1 MYYTFLLFIKCVY
14 LYQYKTEQHYGKT
27 EQPCFKVPFSPG
39 FHLKNSPLLN
49 TKTVPFEALRMK
61 LKAED
66 YSLRFVHNK
75 EDQEKV

>member
-1 MYYTFLLFIKCVY
+1 RLHTAFIALAVANIVTFLL
-14 LYQYKTEQHYGKT
+14 EQHYGKT
-27 EQPCFKVPFSPG
+27 EQSCFKVPFSPG
-39 FHLKNSPLLN
+39 FHLKNRPLLN

-66 YSLRFVHNK
+66 YSLRFVYNK